1 VADFS
6 DDRIRAMLRGRR
18 EVRELP
24 MPGTDEDAGIMI
36 GVRVLTEEE
45 IDASRAEAVQYV
57 NALAKR
63 YRLEGRDMLTV
74 DGELLDRE
82 IERQLVHRAF
92 VDTEQIDGQPHQPF
106 FKSPQAVRQLDSVM
120 HRTLFHVYLDHQN
133 YVSPLRGLSDADA
146 EGLADALGK
155 GQNGT
160 VALALLDAPT
170 LRNLAR
176 TLAVQLQSALSGRSS
191 TSPALAPS

>member
-1 VADFS
+1 MADFS
-6 DDRIRAMLRGRR
+6 DERIRAMLRGRR
-18 EVRELP
+18 EVRVLP
-24 MPGTDEDAGIMI
+24 MPGAEDDSGLTI

-45 IDASRAEAVQYV
+45 IDAARAEAVQYV

-63 YRLEGRDMLTV
+63 YKLEGRDMLTV

-82 IERQLVHRAF
+82 IERQLVYRAF
-92 VDTEQIDGQPHQPF
+92 VDPDQGDGKQHPVF
-106 FKSPQAVRQLDSVM
+106 FKSPLAVRQLDSVM

-155 GQNGT
+155 GQNGK

-176 TLAVQLQSALSGRSS
+176 TLAVQLQSALCGKSS
-191 TSPALAPS
+191 TSPDLVPS